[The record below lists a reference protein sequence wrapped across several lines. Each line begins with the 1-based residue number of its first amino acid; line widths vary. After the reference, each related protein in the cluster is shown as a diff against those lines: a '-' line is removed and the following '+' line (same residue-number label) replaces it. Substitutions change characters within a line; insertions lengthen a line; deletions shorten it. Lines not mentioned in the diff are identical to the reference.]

1 MKARAFIAGM
11 VAAVVLVAALPIPA
25 QAAPWYADV
34 QTSLALYTEIRGM
47 WQAGVTDGFGTC
59 TGTRGPC
66 YFYPL
71 RDATRE
77 EFFAMTAK
85 AFGLSPYYGSP
96 LFRDYTPSNAGSND
110 MWGSYYPWVQAAG
123 LYGIVQGSGGY
134 LYPKNYITRAE
145 AIAVLIRALE
155 LDYYANS
162 LSTSE
167 INNALSQFKDGSQV
181 PSSLR
186 RYAAAAIIL
195 GIWKGYGNGYLGPN
209 DRLQRQHAAAFLYR
223 SASLRISL
231 SSNVLYQGGT
241 VTIRL
246 TKMVFANPTNWVLWI
261 ADSSGRTVKL
271 WSGSGYQLPFSV
283 SWDGRDYNGNWV
295 SSGQYLVKAY
305 MLDLFEGN
313 YRYIEAAPKPITT
326 YMLPPNRAPTAD
338 FTWSPSSVYAGTWVS
353 FINLSTDPDGD
364 PLTYVWEYQGPG
376 DTTWYRFSTE
386 RTPSMSFYIS
396 GTWRIRL
403 TVRDPYGLSSSI
415 TKSLYVQNVNRPP
428 TADFSWTP
436 TNPALGDTVQ
446 LINRSSDPD
455 GDGLAYRW
463 EYLRPGSSQWYLFST
478 QPNPSMV
485 FDAVGQWGIRL
496 TAIDPRGLQ
505 ASITK
510 YLTVMARLVPQ
521 CNPLEN
527 PVWAGAGRPVSIG
540 CVDATE
546 GGRII
551 SGSVT
556 VAGRTHN
563 LVQSGQTWAATVT
576 APTTPGRYDATLVL
590 TARGDTGQTGTHQVT
605 VTIIVVPPNQE
616 PKQGM
621 DFFGPLPGV
630 PGKVR
635 LIE

>member
-1 MKARAFIAGM
+1 MKARPFIAGIL
-11 VAAVVLVAALPIPA
+11 AATMLLATLPIPA
-25 QAAPWYADV
+25 QAAAWYTDV
-34 QTSLALYTEIRGM
+34 PKTLALYPEIRGM
-47 WQAGVTDGFGTC
+47 WQAGVTDGFGNC
-59 TGTRGPC
+59 NSGPC
-66 YFYPL
+66 YFYPSQW
-71 RDATRE
+71 ATRE
-77 EFFAMTAK
+77 EFFAMAAR
-85 AFGLSPYYGSP
+85 AFQLPPYYGSP
-96 LFRDYTPSNAGSND
+96 LFVDYTPSTARTNA

-134 LYPKNYITRAE
+134 LYPRNYVTRAE

-155 LDYYANS
+155 LDYYANN
-162 LSTSE
+162 LSSYQ
-167 INNALSQFKDGSQV
+167 IDQALGHFYDGWQV
-181 PSSLR
+181 PYSLR

-209 DRLQRQHAAAFLYR
+209 DRLERQHAAAFLYR

-261 ADSSGRTVKL
+261 TDSSSRTVRQ
-271 WSGSGYQLPFSV
+271 WSGYGYQLPFYV

-305 MLDLFEGN
+305 MLDWFEGN
-313 YRYIEAAPKPITT
+313 YRYIEAAPKPLTA
-326 YMLPPNRAPTAD
+326 YMAPPNRAPTAD
-338 FTWSPSSVYAGTWVS
+338 FTWSPSSVYVGTWVS

-376 DTTWYRFSTE
+376 DTSWYRFDTVKN
-386 RTPSMSFYIS
+386 PSIAFYIS

-403 TVRDPYGLSSSI
+403 TVRDSYGHTASV
-415 TKSLYVQNVNRPP
+415 TKSLYVRSVNRPP

-436 TNPALGDTVQ
+436 MNPTVGDTVQ
-446 LINRSSDPD
+446 FVNRSSDPD
-455 GDGLAYRW
+455 GDGLSYRW

-478 QPNPSMV
+478 QPNPSRV

-496 TAIDPRGLQ
+496 TALDPYGLQ
-505 ASITK
+505 SSITK
-510 YLTVMARLVPQ
+510 YLTVMARLVPE

-527 PVWAGAGRPVSIG
+527 PVWASAGRPVSIG
-540 CVDATE
+540 CVDTTE
-546 GGRII
+546 GGRIV

-556 VAGRTHN
+556 VAGRTYN
-563 LVQSGQTWAATVT
+563 LVQNGQTWTATVT
-576 APTTPGRYDATLVL
+576 APTMPGKYDATLML
-590 TARGDTGQTGTHQVT
+590 NARSDTGQTGSYQVT
-605 VTIIVVPPNQE
+605 VTLIVVPPSQE
-616 PKQGM
+616 PGQGM

-630 PGKVR
+630 PGRVR